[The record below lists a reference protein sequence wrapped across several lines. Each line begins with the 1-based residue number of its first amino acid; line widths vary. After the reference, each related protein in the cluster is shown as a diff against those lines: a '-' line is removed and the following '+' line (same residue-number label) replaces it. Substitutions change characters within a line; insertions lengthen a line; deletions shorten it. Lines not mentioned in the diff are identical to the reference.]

1 MNRSLPRWDLTP
13 LFPSLESEK
22 FQEAWNALETG
33 IQRLEQLFARYEVG
47 ARPARPEDREAFWAV
62 VEELNR
68 FLEGLTPVRAY
79 LYGRVATD
87 AEDRAAQ
94 AKLSE
99 LEQLVLGFRKLRP
112 RLVAW
117 LAALDAEAV
126 AAGPYHL
133 LLEEARVEA
142 QHLMSEPE
150 ETLAA
155 ELSLT
160 GRTAWA
166 KLHGNASSLI
176 TVRLE
181 GKELPITAV
190 RNLAYHPD
198 EATRRAAYEAELAA
212 WKTHAVPLAAALNGV
227 KGEASVL
234 NRRRGWRDDLEP
246 TLFRNRIS
254 RKALAAM
261 QQAVVAS
268 FPVWRRY
275 FRAKA
280 KALGKARLDWWDL
293 FAPVGQQQRRWTWQE
308 AERFIVA
315 QLERFSPRDADLAR
329 QAFRERWI
337 DAEPRKGKRGGAFCI
352 GVGNGKSRILAN
364 FEESFDSVSTL
375 AHELGHAYHN
385 LNLAQHP
392 PLLRDTPM
400 TLAETASIMNET
412 VIVQAALRTLPPAE
426 QLPILETDLQG
437 AAQVV
442 VDIHARFL
450 FESWVF
456 ERRSQRELSPE
467 EFNELMLEAQRE
479 TYGDALATYHPYM
492 WAVKPHYYGTDFY
505 NYPYT
510 FGLLFGLGLY
520 RHYQEDPEGFLERY
534 DALLASTGMHT
545 AQELAAR
552 FGINIEDRR
561 FWEEGLEVLAERV
574 ARFERLVEEG

>member
-22 FQEAWNALETG
+22 FQEAWNALEAG

-99 LEQLVLGFRKLRP
+99 LERLVLDFRKLRP

-126 AAGPYHL
+126 EAGPYRL
-133 LLEEARVEA
+133 LLEEARLEA

-212 WKTHAVPLAAALNGV
+212 WKAHAVPLAAALNGV

-254 RKALAAM
+254 RKALEAM
-261 QQAVVAS
+261 QAAVVAS

-293 FAPVGQQQRRWTWQE
+293 FAPVGRQQRRWTWQE
-308 AERFIVA
+308 AERFIVE
-315 QLERFSPRDADLAR
+315 QLGRFSPRDADLAR
-329 QAFRERWI
+329 RAFRERWI
-337 DAEPRKGKRGGAFCI
+337 DAEPRKGKRGGAFCMS
-352 GVGNGKSRILAN
+352 VGKGESRILAN

-412 VIVQAALRTLPPAE
+412 VIVQAALQALPPEE

-456 ERRSQRELSPE
+456 ERRATRELSPE

-520 RHYQEDPEGFLERY
+520 RHYQEAPEGFLERY

-552 FGINIEDRR
+552 FGIDIEDRR

-574 ARFERLVEEG
+574 ARLEQLVEEG